1 MFYWLLIDLCVA
13 LDATEIYVLLS
24 MAFPSYYIYK
34 EENFL
39 GNFVIFLEDSSG

>member
-1 MFYWLLIDLCVA
+1 MA

-34 EENFL
+34 EEHLL
-39 GNFVIFLEDSSG
+39 GNFVLFLEDISG